1 MLYLFFIFDQ
11 NPGSSYI
18 YRRGLEYKY
27 NKNKFGRKAR
37 EYTKKYCEKYF
48 SNDNEKDEEDK
59 FLSVIFSS
67 TDQVIHYSIVCKFEN
82 YFSQIEQK
90 LYKEYPEYNN
100 SNNTFI
106 CKGNLIQKD
115 KSIKDNN
122 IKNSDVITLIIN
134 E

>member
-1 MLYLFFIFDQ
+1 MLFKLNLSSPSQSQKKKYMCINATQIGKRNFFCWILVMLYLFFIFDQ

-27 NKNKFGRKAR
+27 NKNKFDRKAR

-82 YFSQIEQK
+82 YFS
-90 LYKEYPEYNN
+90 
-100 SNNTFI
+100 
-106 CKGNLIQKD
+106 
-115 KSIKDNN
+115 
-122 IKNSDVITLIIN
+122 
-134 E
+134 